1 VECAN
6 CSGEWGHVNRVS
18 QRTVLHFDLD
28 AFFCS
33 VEERL
38 DPALRGRAFVV
49 GGRAES
55 RGVVSS
61 ASYAA
66 RKFGVRSALPM
77 VQALRLC
84 PDLLIL
90 PGRHRLYGESSD
102 EIMQFV
108 REAAPVVEQISIDEA
123 FLDISDDPQSGQE
136 VAARLK
142 TGIRSRFDLP
152 SSWGVATNKLV
163 AKIATEVGKPDGLV
177 VVPAGEEAAF
187 LAPLPVE
194 MLWGVGP
201 KTREQLGQHGVRTIA
216 DLAAFSPE
224 QARSRFGERGLDLA
238 SSARGI
244 DEREVVSGRDPQSMS
259 SETTFARDVLEAS
272 ELRRTLRRLS
282 EDVGARLRQEGLAGS
297 TVRLKIRWPDFTT
310 LTRQRRL
317 ASPTDLDDEIY
328 QASLELF
335 LGEWRTGRPV
345 RLLGV
350 GIAHLGA
357 PLRQLSLFDR
367 SWERDERLLEAIDR
381 LRARYGWDAVRRAD
395 ELRHKPGRRS
405 SR

>member
-1 VECAN
+1 
-6 CSGEWGHVNRVS
+6 VS
-18 QRTVLHFDLD
+18 KRTVLHFDLD

-49 GGRAES
+49 GGRAET
-55 RGVVSS
+55 RGVVAS

-66 RKFGVRSALPM
+66 RKFGVRSAMPTAH
-77 VQALRLC
+77 ALRLC
-84 PDLLIL
+84 PDLLVL
-90 PGRHRLYGESSD
+90 SGRHRLYGEASD
-102 EIMQFV
+102 EVMAFV

-123 FLDISDDPQSGQE
+123 FLDVRDDPQPGRE
-136 VAARLK
+136 VAAGLK
-142 TGIRSRFDLP
+142 TTIRSRFDLP

-177 VVPAGEEAAF
+177 VVPPGEEAGF

-201 KTREQLGQHGVRTIA
+201 KTREHLAQHGVRTIGE
-216 DLAAFSPE
+216 LAALSPD
-224 QARSRFGERGLDLA
+224 QLRPPFGERGLELA

-244 DEREVVSGRDPQSMS
+244 DDREVVSGHEPRSMS

-272 ELRRTLRRLS
+272 ELRRTLRHLS
-282 EDVGARLRQEGLAGS
+282 EEVGARLREEGLAGS

-310 LTRQRRL
+310 MTRQRRL
-317 ASPTDLDDEIY
+317 ASPTDMDDEIY
-328 QASLELF
+328 QASLDLF

-350 GIAHLGA
+350 GVAQLGA
-357 PLRQLSLFDR
+357 PVRQLSLFDR
-367 SWERDERLLEAIDR
+367 SWERDERLLDAIDR
-381 LRARYGWDAVRRAD
+381 LRARYGWEAVRRAGD
-395 ELRHKPGRRS
+395 LGRKSGRRNP
-405 SR
+405 R